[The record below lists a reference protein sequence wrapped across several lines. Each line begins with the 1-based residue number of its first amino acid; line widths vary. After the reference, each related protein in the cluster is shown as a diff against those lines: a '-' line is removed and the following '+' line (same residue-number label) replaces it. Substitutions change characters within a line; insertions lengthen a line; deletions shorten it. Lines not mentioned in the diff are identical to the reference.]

1 MRRLYFVLDLAPL
14 RGEER
19 PAHLQHLAA
28 ALARAW
34 AAFRAGDTSFGYSLY
49 DSATGDYILGARLQR
64 AAAALSELPL
74 PAPPAARDRAAAAA
88 PACDHAT
95 T

>member
-64 AAAALSELPL
+64 EAAALSEC
-74 PAPPAARDRAAAAA
+74 RGCRG
-88 PACDHAT
+88 AT
-95 T
+95 RRP